1 MDTDMQVEGRVSAP
15 NGLGVAQH
23 FPNLKAHTSRR
34 TKATCAGP
42 LTFSGFCHLAPPYAD
57 VW

>member
-1 MDTDMQVEGRVSAP
+1 MQVEGRVSAP